1 MTALSVVDLP
11 RQGRVS
17 RRPEHTFHVRY
28 RPFQIQPVMIAPVL
42 PGETLKQAQFQMRAV
57 ADPIRNPLVGWW
69 SSWMMFY
76 VPFRALPDAA
86 SAAMQNLMLQPD
98 ANINALDT
106 AASVPTYH
114 ARATLPDFTMLCLD
128 AVVKEF
134 FTDEGDVPPT
144 LGGLPMAKLRWR
156 NYLDSLG
163 LESAY
168 PVGGDPDT
176 AADMGEL
183 DAMYQRWQQLRLA
196 HLTDMTYE
204 DYLRTFGVRRAR
216 IRQNKP
222 ELLRMVEDWQYPN
235 NTVDPTTGAPSS
247 SVGWSLAERADKDRF
262 FMEPGFVFSVLF
274 SRPKMYAKNLI
285 EAGVNLLDQT
295 NNWLPAVLHEE
306 VYSSLKVLANAS
318 SPIRAQSAEMLLDIR
333 DLFLYGDQFV
343 NFDTSAATDVPLASV
358 PNAATGAWK
367 YAQETDIDALFVDVT
382 AGPTGRRYIRA
393 DGVHRLVIA
402 GAQRDHTP
410 GTMRPIV

>member
-17 RRPEHTFHVRY
+17 RRPEHTFHLRF
-28 RPFQIQPVMIAPVL
+28 RPFQIQPCLIAPVL
-42 PGETLKQAQFQMRAV
+42 PGETMKQAQVQMRAV

-69 SSWMMFY
+69 TSWMMFY

-86 SAAMQNLMLQPD
+86 SSSLQNLMLQPD
-98 ANINALDT
+98 ANIDALDT
-106 AASVPTYH
+106 AASVTTYH
-114 ARATLPDFTMLCLD
+114 ARATRPDFAKLCLD
-128 AVVKEF
+128 AVTKEF
-134 FTDEGDVPPT
+134 FVDEGDVAPT

-168 PVGGDPDT
+168 PVGADPDT

-183 DAMYQRWQQLRLA
+183 DAMYLRWQQLRMA

-204 DYLRTFGVRRAR
+204 DYLRTFGVRSAR
-216 IRQNKP
+216 IRQNRP

-262 FMEPGFVFSVLF
+262 FMEPGFLFAVVF

-285 EAGVNLLDQT
+285 EAFARTFSD
-295 NNWLPAVLHEE
+295 E
-306 VYSSLKVLANAS
+306 
-318 SPIRAQSAEMLLDIR
+318 
-333 DLFLYGDQFV
+333 
-343 NFDTSAATDVPLASV
+343 
-358 PNAATGAWK
+358 
-367 YAQETDIDALFVDVT
+367 
-382 AGPTGRRYIRA
+382 
-393 DGVHRLVIA
+393 
-402 GAQRDHTP
+402 
-410 GTMRPIV
+410 

>member
-42 PGETLKQAQFQMRAV
+42 PGETLKQAQVQMRAV

-69 SSWMMFY
+69 TSWMMFY
-76 VPFRALPDAA
+76 VPFRALPSAA

-98 ANINALDT
+98 ANIDALDT
-106 AASVPTYH
+106 AASVTTYH
-114 ARATLPDFTMLCLD
+114 ARATLPDFAKLCLD

-134 FTDEGDVPPT
+134 FQDEGDVAPT

-168 PVGGDPDT
+168 PVGADPDT

-183 DAMYQRWQQLRLA
+183 DAMYLRWQQLRLA

-204 DYLRTFGVRRAR
+204 DYLRTFGVRSAR
-216 IRQNKP
+216 VRQNKP

-262 FMEPGFVFSVLF
+262 FREPGFIIGVTVA
-274 SRPKMYAKNLI
+274 RPKVYFRNQVGNSADWMRDAL
-285 EAGVNLLDQT
+285 T
-295 NNWLPAVLHEE
+295 WLPAIMRDDPWT
-306 VYSSLKVLANAS
+306 SLKKFAETEGPFQVVSDANGYW
-318 SPIRAQSAEMLLDIR
+318 LDIK
-333 DLFLYGDQFV
+333 DLFIHGDQFI
-343 NFDTSAATDVPLASV
+343 NFSPTGVTTGSFVDLPTAALNTRYVASA
-358 PNAATGAWK
+358 
-367 YAQETDIDALFVDVT
+367 DIDALFPGTDKYVQQ
-382 AGPTGRRYIRA
+382 
-393 DGVHRLVIA
+393 DGVVQLEIL
-402 GAQRDHTP
+402 GALMDTTP
-410 GTMRPIV
+410 AFTGSNG